1 MRILHAGWGFRP
13 WRGGGLIS
21 YAEDVMEAQAA
32 AGHDVA
38 YFFGGR
44 HYPLVR
50 RPRVHRWRRR
60 GVRMLEVLSS
70 PISVGLDRGTRFPEQ
85 DLEEPEIERLFEEAL
100 DDHRPEVLH
109 VQELLG
115 LPSAVIDR
123 TRRRGVPVVMTL
135 QDYFPLCPTLKLYD
149 SHGHVCLRR
158 DPAAECVRCCR
169 DAPLGTRHIRDMTVA
184 FELQRAGRVL
194 PWARAP
200 AKRTLT
206 TVLPRLPTGLPIDER
221 AAYVEAP
228 LAPEAAYRRRREVNL
243 DRLARIDALVGAS
256 TRTTEIY
263 ATLGVPRARLRTLH
277 LTAGHVAAL
286 EPRVIESPPRP
297 VRFATLSG
305 AATEE
310 KGCLLLL
317 DAARRLEAIAPGGAY
332 TIEVHGVVNERVR
345 SALERVPGVRIRRRY
360 RPVDLDSI
368 LEEADVGLVP
378 SLWEEVLANAGLEFI
393 SKAIPVVANAL
404 GGMPDYTIP
413 GETGWLN
420 RSCGAEELAGIMAAI
435 AADPGQIIE
444 LNATIRARRAEFITP
459 LDRHAEQLEQI
470 YGEVIANGSDGGS

>member
-32 AGHDVA
+32 AGHHVA

-50 RPRVHRWRRR
+50 RPRTRRWRRR

-70 PISVGLDRGTRFPEQ
+70 PIPVGLDRGTRFPER
-85 DLEEPEIERLFEEAL
+85 DLDAPEMERLFDAAL
-100 DDHRPEVLH
+100 DEHRPDVLH
-109 VQELLG
+109 IQELLG
-115 LPSAVIDR
+115 LPSAVIDLAQ
-123 TRRRGVPVVMTL
+123 RRGVPVVMTL

-149 SHGHVCLRR
+149 SHGHVCMRR
-158 DPAAECVRCCR
+158 DPAAECVRCCVN
-169 DAPLGTRHIRDMTVA
+169 APLGTRHIRDMTIA
-184 FELQRAGRVL
+184 YELQRAGRVL
-194 PWARAP
+194 PWARDP
-200 AKRTLT
+200 ARRTLT
-206 TVLPRLPTGLPIDER
+206 TVLPRMPSGLPVDER
-221 AAYVEAP
+221 AEQVEEPPAT
-228 LAPEAAYRRRREVNL
+228 EAAYRRRREVNL
-243 DRLARIDALVGAS
+243 ERLGRIDALVAAS

-263 ATLGVPRARLRTLH
+263 ATLGVARARLRTVH

-286 EPRVIESPPRP
+286 TPRRIETPPRP
-297 VRFATLSG
+297 VRFATLAG
-305 AATEE
+305 AASEE

-317 DAARRLEAIAPGGAY
+317 DAARRLEAIAPGAAY
-332 TIEVHGVVNERVR
+332 TIDVHGLVHERVR
-345 SALERVPGVRIRRRY
+345 GALERVPAVRLGRRY
-360 RPVDLDSI
+360 RPAELDSI

-393 SKAIPVVANAL
+393 AKGIPVVANAL

-413 GETGWLN
+413 GATGWLN

-435 AADPGQIIE
+435 AADPGQVVE
-444 LNATIRARRAEFITP
+444 LNAAIRARRDEFVTP
-459 LDRHAEQLEQI
+459 LDRHLAQLEEI
-470 YGEVIANGSDGGS
+470 YDEVIAAGSGGGS

>member
-32 AGHDVA
+32 GGHDVA

-44 HYPLVR
+44 HYPLLR
-50 RPRVHRWRRR
+50 RPRTRRWRRR

-70 PISVGLDRGTRFPEQ
+70 PIPVGLDRGTRFPER
-85 DLEEPEIERLFEEAL
+85 DLEAPEMERLFEAAL
-100 DDHRPEVLH
+100 DEHRPEVLH

-115 LPSAVIDR
+115 LPSAVVDLAQ
-123 TRRRGVPVVMTL
+123 RRGVPVVMTL

-149 SHGHVCLRR
+149 SHGQVCMRR

-169 DAPLGTRHIRDMTVA
+169 NAPLGTRHIRDMTIA

-194 PWARAP
+194 PWARDP

-206 TVLPRLPTGLPIDER
+206 TVLPRMPSGLPVDER
-221 AAYVEAP
+221 AE
-228 LAPEAAYRRRREVNL
+228 LAEEVPGTEAAYRRRREVNL

-277 LTAGHVAAL
+277 LAAGHVAAL
-286 EPRVIESPPRP
+286 TPRRIVTAPRP
-297 VRFATLSG
+297 VRFATLAG
-305 AATEE
+305 AASEE

-317 DAARRLEAIAPGGAY
+317 DAVRRLEAIAPDAAY
-332 TIEVHGVVNERVR
+332 RIDVHGVVNERVR
-345 SALERVPGVRIRRRY
+345 SALERVPAVRIGRRY
-360 RPVDLDSI
+360 GPAELDSI

-393 SKAIPVVANAL
+393 AKAVPVVANAL

-413 GETGWLN
+413 GSTGWLN

-435 AADPGQIIE
+435 VGDPGQIVE
-444 LNATIRARRAEFITP
+444 LNATIRARRHDFVTP
-459 LDRHAEQLEQI
+459 LDRHVAQLEAI
-470 YGEVIANGSDGGS
+470 YDEVMAAGSAGGS

>member
-50 RPRVHRWRRR
+50 GPRLRRWRRR
-60 GVRMLEVLSS
+60 GVRMIEMLGS
-70 PISVGLDRGTRFPEQ
+70 PIPVGLDRGTRFPEL
-85 DLEEPEIERLFEEAL
+85 DLEEPEVEALFEAAVDE
-100 DDHRPEVLH
+100 HRPDVLH

-115 LPSAVIDR
+115 LPSSIVDR
-123 TRRRGVPVVMTL
+123 ARGRGVPVVMTL

-149 SHGHVCLRR
+149 SHGRVCMRR
-158 DPAAECVRCCR
+158 DPAAECVHCCGH
-169 DAPLGTRHIRDMTVA
+169 APLGTRHIRDMTIA

-194 PWARAP
+194 PWARDP

-206 TVLPRLPTGLPIDER
+206 TVLPRMPSGLPVDER
-221 AAYVEAP
+221 AERVEEPPAT
-228 LAPEAAYRRRREVNL
+228 EADYRRRREVNL

-263 ATLGVPRARLRTLH
+263 ATLGVPRARLRTLQ

-286 EPRVIESPPRP
+286 TPRVIDSPPRP
-297 VRFATLSG
+297 VRFATLAG
-305 AATEE
+305 AASEE

-317 DAARRLEAIAPGGAY
+317 DAARRLEAIVPGAAY
-332 TIEVHGVVNERVR
+332 TIDVHGVVNDRVR
-345 SALERVPGVRIRRRY
+345 SALERVPAVRIRRRY
-360 RPVDLDSI
+360 GPGELDSI

-393 SKAIPVVANAL
+393 AKGVPVVANAL

-413 GETGWLN
+413 GLTGWLN

-435 AADPGQIIE
+435 AADPGQVVE
-444 LNATIRARRAEFITP
+444 LNASIRARRDDFVTP
-459 LDRHAEQLEQI
+459 LDRHIEQLGAI
-470 YGEVIANGSDGGS
+470 YEEVIAAGSGGRS

>member
-44 HYPLVR
+44 RYPGLR
-50 RPRVHRWRRR
+50 RPRTRRWRRR
-60 GVRMLEVLSS
+60 GVRMVEVLGS
-70 PISVGLDRGTRFPEQ
+70 PIPVGLDRGTRFPER
-85 DLEEPEIERLFEEAL
+85 DLQQPDVERLFDVAL
-100 DDHRPEVLH
+100 EQLDPDVLH

-115 LPSAVIDR
+115 LPSAIVDHAAS
-123 TRRRGVPVVMTL
+123 RGVPVVMTL

-149 SHGHVCLRR
+149 SHGHVCMRR
-158 DPAAECVRCCR
+158 DPAAECVRCCGH
-169 DAPLGTRHIRDMTVA
+169 APLGTRHIRDMTIA

-194 PWARAP
+194 PWARDP
-200 AKRTLT
+200 AKRTLG
-206 TVLPRLPTGLPIDER
+206 TVLPRMPTGLPIDER
-221 AAYVEAP
+221 AERAEEPPAT
-228 LAPEAAYRRRREVNL
+228 EAAYRRRRELNL
-243 DRLARIDALVGAS
+243 DRLARIDALVAAS

-286 EPRVIESPPRP
+286 VPRTIESPPRP
-297 VRFATLSG
+297 VRFATLAG
-305 AATEE
+305 AASEE

-317 DAARRLEAIAPGGAY
+317 DAARRLEAIAPAAAY
-332 TIEVHGVVNERVR
+332 TIDVHGVVNERVR
-345 SALERVPGVRIRRRY
+345 RALERVPAVRLRRRY
-360 RPVDLDSI
+360 RPAELDSI
-368 LEEADVGLVP
+368 LDEADVGLVP

-393 SKAIPVVANAL
+393 AKGIPVVANAL

-413 GETGWLN
+413 GATGWLN

-435 AADPGQIIE
+435 ASDPGQIVE
-444 LNATIRARRAEFITP
+444 LNASIRARRDEFVTP
-459 LDRHAEQLEQI
+459 LERHVDELGAI
-470 YGEVIANGSDGGS
+470 YDEVIAAGSGGGS